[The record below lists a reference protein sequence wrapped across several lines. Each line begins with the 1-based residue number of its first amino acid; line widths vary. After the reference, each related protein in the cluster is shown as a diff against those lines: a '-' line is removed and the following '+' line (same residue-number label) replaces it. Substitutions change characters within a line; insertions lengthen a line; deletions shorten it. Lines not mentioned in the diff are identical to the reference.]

1 MQPKNLSTRPWRDYE
16 LLDSGDGRKLERYGK
31 YIVIRP
37 ETQALWR
44 PARAATEW
52 KKANAEF
59 RFAEGKGAW
68 VNKKAIAESWELGW
82 GAAKFTVKLTSFK
95 HMGVFPEQAANWEW
109 IAERVMDSSR
119 ARKGQRASSV
129 PIKVLNLF
137 GYTGVA
143 SIVAAL
149 AGANVTHVDASRQSN
164 EWAKENAK
172 LSEVP
177 AHPSQDA
184 GSIRYIFDDAL
195 KFVEREVRRAVAS
208 GGANGGSGASG
219 AAGAEYDG
227 IILDPPAFG
236 RGAKGEVWKI
246 EEDLPRLLEAT
257 AKIAS
262 KKPGSFFLL
271 NGYAAGYSP
280 RSFLQATQSAFPDV
294 ATKIGAAE
302 KAEFGELQIEESSAA
317 ATAGRAIPSGI
328 YTRFVR

>member
-1 MQPKNLSTRPWRDYE
+1 MVNKNLTIRPWRDYE

-44 PARAATEW
+44 PTRSAAEW

-59 RFAEGKGAW
+59 RFAEGKGSW
-68 VNKKAIAESWELGW
+68 MNKKNIPELWELAW
-82 GAAKFTVKLTSFK
+82 GEAKFTAKLTSFK

-109 IAERVMDSSR
+109 IAERVMDASR
-119 ARKGQRASSV
+119 ARRAQERRV

-137 GYTGVA
+137 GYTGIA

-164 EWAKENAK
+164 EWAKENAR

-177 AHPSQDA
+177 AEASQDA

-195 KFVEREVRRAVAS
+195 KFVEREARRVAASSGGAS
-208 GGANGGSGASG
+208 GGMNGAS
-219 AAGAEYDG
+219 GAEYDG

-246 EEDLPRLLEAT
+246 EEGLPRLLEAI
-257 AKIAS
+257 AKIMS

-280 RSFLQATQSAFPDV
+280 RSFLQAAHSAFPEV
-294 ATKIGAAE
+294 AAKT
-302 KAEFGELQIEESSAA
+302 EFGELQLLEESQTGASAGA
-317 ATAGRAIPSGI
+317 LDARVIPSGI

>member
-1 MQPKNLSTRPWRDYE
+1 MQSKNLLTRPWRDYE

-44 PARAATEW
+44 PARPATEW

-59 RFAEGKGAW
+59 RFDGGKGAW
-68 VNKKAIAESWELGW
+68 VNKKNIPALWELGW
-82 GAAKFTVKLTSFK
+82 GETKFVVKLTSFK
-95 HMGVFPEQAANWEW
+95 HMGVFPEQAVNWEW
-109 IAERVMDSSR
+109 IAERVMDGSR
-119 ARKGQRASSV
+119 ARKAQERRV

-137 GYTGVA
+137 GYTGIA

-177 AHPSQDA
+177 VEN
-184 GSIRYIFDDAL
+184 IRYIFDDAL
-195 KFVEREVRRAVAS
+195 KFVEREVRR
-208 GGANGGSGASG
+208 
-219 AAGAEYDG
+219 GAEYDG

-280 RSFLQATQSAFPDV
+280 QSFLQATESAFPEV
-294 ATKIGAAE
+294 AAKT
-302 KAEFGELQIEESSAA
+302 EFGELQLEESSAV
-317 ATAGRAIPSGI
+317 RVIPSGI
-328 YTRFVR
+328 YTRFIR